1 VVLLTALTTFCMSIA
16 IQGME
21 GLVKFVNDYCLN
33 FLLNKRIGDTDYVW
47 SNPHFHIVF
56 FIIHYTRAVRKV
68 RGQVPIFLKKQ
79 RVFQIF

>member
-1 VVLLTALTTFCMSIA
+1 MSIA

-33 FLLNKRIGDTDYVW
+33 FLLNQRIGDTDYVW